1 MNTSSAAATAY
12 NRDAFVKATADDA
25 RSSPRSASVAQD
37 HAYEDGPATAVVE
50 RGDGKKGIAAFD
62 VESTDYVPGSKP
74 QRNGMSDGNSGGS
87 TIYIILADCDQNDV
101 W

>member
-50 RGDGKKGIAAFD
+50 RGELFRRKLHACSLVFD
-62 VESTDYVPGSKP
+62 FSTDSHAKEKEAKSQLKKEVKP
-74 QRNGMSDGNSGGS
+74 TKKQ
-87 TIYIILADCDQNDV
+87 
-101 W
+101 